1 MFTKVPDKAGIAGD
15 QLASQERPRHPAQ
28 EHARS
33 ASNAL
38 TSACRK
44 EAFERDLPKP
54 VVESTLSR
62 VVFRNMSSDEAPVTQ
77 ANPGDPAQPAQPAN
91 PEAPEG
97 PERVAPD
104 GVLNL
109 TDPKAMR
116 AVAHPVRMAL
126 LELLEVAPT
135 LTATQAS
142 EALGESPANCAFHLR
157 TLAKYGYVT
166 EAGGG
171 KGRERPWKLATRQ
184 IHLTTH
190 HEDAA
195 TAMSARALNEFWLD
209 RVFQR
214 ARQILTSTDEL
225 PEEWRGAEESSV
237 GIAFLTPAEL
247 REVSKRVL
255 DMVVCH
261 KERHDDPAKRPPGAL
276 PVEMVYLAYPLAR
289 LAELTQEK
297 ASGD

>member
-1 MFTKVPDKAGIAGD
+1 
-15 QLASQERPRHPAQ
+15 
-28 EHARS
+28 
-33 ASNAL
+33 
-38 TSACRK
+38 
-44 EAFERDLPKP
+44 
-54 VVESTLSR
+54 
-62 VVFRNMSSDEAPVTQ
+62 MSSDETA
-77 ANPGDPAQPAQPAN
+77 A
-91 PEAPEG
+91 
-97 PERVAPD
+97 D

-126 LELLEVAPT
+126 LELLGVAST

-171 KGRERPWKLATRQ
+171 KGRERPWRLATRQ
-184 IHLTTH
+184 IRLTTH

-214 ARQILTSTDEL
+214 ARQILTNADEL
-225 PEEWRGAEESSV
+225 PAEWRGTEESSQ
-237 GIAFLTPAEL
+237 GIAFLTPDEL

-255 DMVVCH
+255 DALVCH

-289 LAELTQEK
+289 LAELTAAEGSEEGSSRTPENVRPHRNNERPEPKGAAQP
-297 ASGD
+297 

>member
-1 MFTKVPDKAGIAGD
+1 
-15 QLASQERPRHPAQ
+15 
-28 EHARS
+28 
-33 ASNAL
+33 
-38 TSACRK
+38 
-44 EAFERDLPKP
+44 
-54 VVESTLSR
+54 
-62 VVFRNMSSDEAPVTQ
+62 MSSDEFA
-77 ANPGDPAQPAQPAN
+77 A
-91 PEAPEG
+91 
-97 PERVAPD
+97 D

-157 TLAKYGYVT
+157 TLAKYGYVA

-171 KGRERPWKLATRQ
+171 KGRERPWKMATRQ
-184 IHLTTH
+184 IHLSTH
-190 HEDAA
+190 HEDTV

-214 ARQILTSTDEL
+214 ARQILTNAHEL
-225 PEEWRGAEESSV
+225 PEGWRGAEESSQA
-237 GIAFLTPAEL
+237 IAFLTPDEL
-247 REVSKRVL
+247 RELSKRVL
-255 DMVVCH
+255 GVLDCR

-276 PVEMVYLAYPLAR
+276 PVEMVFLAYPLAR
-289 LAELTQEK
+289 LAELTPGQSPDEDPGSSSRTPENVRPHRNNERPE
-297 ASGD
+297 AEGAAQP